1 MTSLDNTMRAPGLET
16 DALPQV
22 MRRIVDRLDARG
34 VRIRPLTS
42 ALVPQAGSGAER
54 AKRPLGQVSLV
65 GAGPGDPELLTLR
78 AARLIAAADVVVF
91 DHLVGEDILP
101 LIRED
106 AERIYVGKE
115 AGNHTLP
122 QDEIN
127 QLLVRLAQAGKQVV
141 RLKGGDPFIFGRGGE
156 EIDELVQAGVKFEVV
171 PGITA
176 ASGISAYAG
185 IPLTHRDHAQ
195 SCTFATGHLKNGT
208 ADLDWDALAR
218 PNHTVVIY
226 MGVGALPEIS
236 RQLIAHGMP
245 ASIPAAAVQNGTRP
259 NQRTVVATLESLPAA
274 LKAAGLKPPCLLI
287 IGEVVRLHERLDWFE
302 KAGAKADCA
311 A

>member
-1 MTSLDNTMRAPGLET
+1 MVPEAGTK
-16 DALPQV
+16 
-22 MRRIVDRLDARG
+22 
-34 VRIRPLTS
+34 
-42 ALVPQAGSGAER
+42 PQAA
-54 AKRPLGQVSLV
+54 RPASGQVSLV

-78 AARLIAAADVVVF
+78 AARLISTADAVVY
-91 DHLVGEDILP
+91 DHLVGADILG
-101 LIRED
+101 LIRDD

-122 QDEIN
+122 QEQIN
-127 QLLVRLAQAGKQVV
+127 QLLVRLAQAGRQVV

-156 EIDELVQAGVKFEVV
+156 EIEELVEAGVAFEVV

-208 ADLDWDALAR
+208 ANLDWRSLAR
-218 PNHTVVIY
+218 PNQTVVIY
-226 MGVGALPEIS
+226 MGVGALPEIA
-236 RQLIAHGMP
+236 RQLIAHGVP
-245 ASIPAAAVQNGTRP
+245 ADMPAAAVQNGTRAD
-259 NQRTVVATLESLPAA
+259 QQTVVATLQSLPAA

-287 IGEVVRLHERLDWFE
+287 IGTVVTLHERLGWFE
-302 KAGAKADCA
+302 QAASTSIGAA

>member
-1 MTSLDNTMRAPGLET
+1 MASLDNTLRAQSLDA

-22 MRRIVDRLDARG
+22 MRRIVDRLDLRGARL
-34 VRIRPLTS
+34 RPVSGSLAS
-42 ALVPQAGSGAER
+42 DPGSGAQR
-54 AKRPLGQVSLV
+54 ANRPVGQVSLV

-122 QDEIN
+122 QEQIN

-185 IPLTHRDHAQ
+185 IPLTHRDYAQ

-208 ADLDWDALAR
+208 ANLDWHALAR
-218 PNHTVVIY
+218 PGHTVVIY

-245 ASIPAAAVQNGTRP
+245 ASIPAAAVQNGTRH
-259 NQRTVVATLESLPAA
+259 NQRTVVATLESLPDA

-302 KAGAKADCA
+302 SAGAGVRCA
-311 A
+311 V